1 MSIGEKLADNGSIA
15 ALLAKSTWSE
25 KAEVWFES
33 LFPGETF
40 TSEDL
45 TNAIGFPDA
54 SNPNANNAVGAKM
67 RAWSH
72 GRQMERKGYM
82 RTIRS
87 ISHARMIV
95 LWEKR

>member
-1 MSIGEKLADNGSIA
+1 MNTGEILANNGALA
-15 ALLAKSTWSE
+15 ALLAASTWSE
-25 KAEVWFES
+25 KADVWFES
-33 LFPGETF
+33 LFPGDTF

-45 TNAIGFPDA
+45 TNAIGFPDKA
-54 SNPNANNAVGAKM
+54 TLNSNNAVGAKM

-72 GRQMERKGYM
+72 RNQAERRGYM

-95 LWEKR
+95 LWEKK

>member
-1 MSIGEKLADNGSIA
+1 MKTGEVLANEGGLA
-15 ALLAKSTWSE
+15 ALLAASTWSE
-25 KAEVWFES
+25 KADVWFES
-33 LFPGETF
+33 LLPGDTF

-45 TNAIGFPDA
+45 TSAIGFPDKA
-54 SNPNANNAVGAKM
+54 NPNSNNAVGAKI

-72 GRQMERKGYM
+72 RKQAERRGYM

-87 ISHARMIV
+87 VSHARMIV

>member
-1 MSIGEKLADNGSIA
+1 MNTAEILANNGALA

-25 KAEVWFES
+25 KADVWFES
-33 LFPGETF
+33 LLPGDTF

-45 TNAIGFPDA
+45 TNAIGFPDKA
-54 SNPNANNAVGAKM
+54 NPNSNNAVGAKI

-72 GRQMERKGYM
+72 GRQAERRGYM